1 MLYSLLSANTQN
13 PYKSVLIRIQCVFNI
28 IAVLRTNRVLHE
40 ICIDIKVSVSDF
52 LRGATKNYNHHLL
65 TFTWETVKQLD
76 SHFEGILIVTNCIDS
91 VI

>member
-1 MLYSLLSANTQN
+1 MNYEVDSQN
-13 PYKSVLIRIQCVFNI
+13 NRI
-28 IAVLRTNRVLHE
+28 
-40 ICIDIKVSVSDF
+40 
-52 LRGATKNYNHHLL
+52 NYNHHLL